1 MARLGSS
8 VNERLLQE
16 ARKRM
21 KRLNPELHAVHM
33 EGSSSAELVIRAAT
47 ENKRMLL
54 SRIAFNQTIE
64 DRMRTDAKYR
74 RALEKKD
81 RPILSVVREKA
92 NAELMAWLEGHGL
105 KIDEGSFKDLAERFP
120 SAEELADWLVEDRQL
135 ELLGFDSDFFWM
147 ALAALWERWAPER
160 PSYEMVDLWMRSG
173 YEHSQAQDAVAASTL
188 WLKVW
193 RAVLKIMD
201 DHDVQSIKDFDL
213 RFRGTQSLYNWVQ
226 DVELKLSNAGY
237 DDDRLYH
244 EGIRFCEVFQERFG
258 DEDALISEN
267 MRRALAGF
275 YTNLDEMDT
284 VDELFGGWLRE
295 DPQWGW
301 GWTGWSDCYYI
312 LRKERNADKAEQL
325 LVQGL
330 AVAGVRDEV
339 DMLDRLQTLYSEL
352 GREKEAREVRGRL
365 KKIEPVGVSALDTEP
380 QVPVRV
386 TKVGRNEPCPCG
398 SGRKYKK
405 CCGA

>member
-1 MARLGSS
+1 MA
-8 VNERLLQE
+8 
-16 ARKRM
+16 
-21 KRLNPELHAVHM
+21 
-33 EGSSSAELVIRAAT
+33 
-47 ENKRMLL
+47 
-54 SRIAFNQTIE
+54 
-64 DRMRTDAKYR
+64 
-74 RALEKKD
+74 
-81 RPILSVVREKA
+81 
-92 NAELMAWLEGHGL
+92 
-105 KIDEGSFKDLAERFP
+105 
-120 SAEELADWLVEDRQL
+120 
-135 ELLGFDSDFFWM
+135 
-147 ALAALWERWAPER
+147 
-160 PSYEMVDLWMRSG
+160 
-173 YEHSQAQDAVAASTL
+173 
-188 WLKVW
+188 
-193 RAVLKIMD
+193 
-201 DHDVQSIKDFDL
+201 DHDVQTIKDFDL

-226 DVELKLSNAGY
+226 DVELELSNAGY
-237 DDDRLYH
+237 DDDRFYH

-258 DEDALISEN
+258 DEDALINEN

-284 VDELFGGWLRE
+284 VDELFGRWLRE

-312 LRKERNADKAEQL
+312 LRKERNADKAEHI

-339 DMLDRLQTLYSEL
+339 DMLDRLQTLYSDL

-365 KKIEPVGVSALDTEP
+365 KKIEPVGVSALADTEP